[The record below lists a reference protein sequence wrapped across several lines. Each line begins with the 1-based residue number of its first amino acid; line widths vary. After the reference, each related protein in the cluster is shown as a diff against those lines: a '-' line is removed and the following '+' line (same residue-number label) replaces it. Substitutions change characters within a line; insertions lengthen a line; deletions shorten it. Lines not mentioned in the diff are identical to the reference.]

1 LWLDKYR
8 YSYCRYIGVIKELLD
23 LILIIS
29 NVYYCSGSVEVVVKL
44 AVIARPRLGPA
55 CALLR
60 RFAELVTV
68 LIGLFI
74 ILISNSRSR
83 LCFDL

>member
-1 LWLDKYR
+1 MGLL
-8 YSYCRYIGVIKELLD
+8 SELLD

-29 NVYYCSGSVEVVVKL
+29 NDYYCSGSVEVVVKL
-44 AVIARPRLGPA
+44 AVMARPRLGPA

-60 RFAELVTV
+60 GFAELVTV

-74 ILISNSRSR
+74 ILVSNSRSR